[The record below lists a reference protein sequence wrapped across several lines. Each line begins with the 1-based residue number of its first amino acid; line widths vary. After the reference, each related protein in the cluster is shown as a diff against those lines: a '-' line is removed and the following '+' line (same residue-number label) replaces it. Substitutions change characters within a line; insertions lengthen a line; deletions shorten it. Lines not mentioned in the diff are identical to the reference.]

1 MEIFRVYYKSILLLS
16 LKFTMKILV
25 IQKKLLGDVL
35 ICSVVF
41 ELLKKKYPN
50 AELHYLIDKK
60 FEPIIKNHQFID
72 KIIYF
77 NGFWDTLKK
86 IRTEKYNI
94 IIDTYSKIETA
105 LFCRFSSAE
114 TSGYYKKY
122 TSFLYT
128 YPIKRSKV
136 PQNPLLTSAIEHRI
150 ELLSPFD
157 IEKQLQFPKIYLTEQ
172 EKKEAENLI
181 KQYTTEEKPLI
192 MLSLFGSSDEKS
204 YPIEYFGEILNTIKE
219 NSSAKILCNY
229 LPTQKQKFEEWYN
242 NLPSD
247 LQEIIVKNF
256 DTTNLRQ
263 YIAVVSQCKAL
274 IGNEGGST
282 NTSKALNIPT
292 FSIFAPF
299 ISKTSW
305 NWNDDE
311 IKNTSVHPSDYNLL
325 DYQGFTPSLFKDK
338 LINFLKNNI

>member
-1 MEIFRVYYKSILLLS
+1 
-16 LKFTMKILV
+16 MKILV
-25 IQKKLLGDVL
+25 IQKKFMGDVL

-50 AELHYLIDKK
+50 AELHYLINKK

-77 NGFWDTLKK
+77 DGFWGTLKK
-86 IRTEKYNI
+86 IRTEKYSI
-94 IIDTYSKIETA
+94 IIDTYSKMETA
-105 LFCRFSSAE
+105 LFCRLSDAK

-128 YPIKRSKV
+128 YPIKRRKKA
-136 PQNPLLTSAIEHRI
+136 QNPLVTPTIEHRI
-150 ELLSPFD
+150 DLLSPFGV
-157 IEKQLQFPKIYLTEQ
+157 EMQVQFPKIYLTEQ

-181 KQYTTEEKPLI
+181 KQYTKEEKPLI

-229 LPTQKQKFEEWYN
+229 LPTQKQKFEEWYH

-311 IKNTSVHPSDYNLL
+311 IKNTSVHPSDYNLS
-325 DYQGFTPSLFKDK
+325 DYKDFTPNLFKDK

>member
-1 MEIFRVYYKSILLLS
+1 
-16 LKFTMKILV
+16 MKILV
-25 IQKKLLGDVL
+25 IQKKFMGDIL

-50 AELHYLIDKK
+50 AELHYLINKK
-60 FEPIIKNHQFID
+60 FEPIIENHQFID

-77 NGFWDTLKK
+77 NGFWHTLNK
-86 IRTEKYNI
+86 IRAQKYNI
-94 IIDTYSKIETA
+94 IIDTYSKMETA
-105 LFCRFSSAE
+105 IFCYLSGAE

-128 YPIKRSKV
+128 YPIKRRKKA
-136 PQNPLLTSAIEHRI
+136 QNSLLTPTIEHRI
-150 ELLSPFD
+150 DLLLPFG
-157 IEKQLQFPKIYLTEQ
+157 IEMQEQFPKIYLTEQ
-172 EKKEAENLI
+172 EKRDAENLI
-181 KQYTTEEKPLI
+181 KQYTKKESPLI

-204 YPIEYFGEILNTIKE
+204 YPIEYFREILKIIKE

-229 LPTQKQKFEEWYN
+229 LPNQKQKFEEWYH
-242 NLPSD
+242 NLSSE
-247 LQEIIVKNF
+247 LQEIIIKDF
-256 DTTNLRQ
+256 DTTSLRQ

-311 IKNTSVHPSDYNLL
+311 TQNSSVHPSDYNLS
-325 DYQGFTPSLFKDK
+325 DYQNFTPNLFKDK